1 MFVLCKLYLIFS
13 NIYSKILKLM
23 YVFIKVESL
32 ALKRRVEDLPFQFSS
47 VLCLKLPRTV
57 KSHGRKNLL
66 QRNWG
71 KHKKE
76 MGI

>member
-1 MFVLCKLYLIFS
+1 MFVLFKLHLIFS

-47 VLCLKLPRTV
+47 VLRLKLPRTV

-71 KHKKE
+71 KHEKE
-76 MGI
+76 MEI